1 MSKKN
6 KVLEFIIDETLL
18 IKEVRS
24 SELVWLWWVA
34 IKPKNKRILGFDISK

>member
-18 IKEVRS
+18 IEEVGS
-24 SELVWLWWVA
+24 SESVWL
-34 IKPKNKRILGFDISK
+34 

>member
-18 IKEVRS
+18 IKEIGS
-24 SELVWLWWVA
+24 SELVWL
-34 IKPKNKRILGFDISK
+34 

>member
-6 KVLEFIIDETLL
+6 KVLEFIIDEALL

-24 SELVWLWWVA
+24 SELVWL
-34 IKPKNKRILGFDISK
+34 

>member
-18 IKEVRS
+18 IEEVGS
-24 SELVWLWWVA
+24 SELVWL
-34 IKPKNKRILGFDISK
+34 

>member
-18 IKEVRS
+18 IKEVGS
-24 SELVWLWWVA
+24 SELVWL
-34 IKPKNKRILGFDISK
+34 